1 MWAFILIGTCMVEL
15 MICAFGLYRNTW
27 VCRERIKLI
36 DKDYAKY
43 KKLPS
48 YETMLWGDKF
58 WRFDINIYT

>member
-1 MWAFILIGTCMVEL
+1 MVEL